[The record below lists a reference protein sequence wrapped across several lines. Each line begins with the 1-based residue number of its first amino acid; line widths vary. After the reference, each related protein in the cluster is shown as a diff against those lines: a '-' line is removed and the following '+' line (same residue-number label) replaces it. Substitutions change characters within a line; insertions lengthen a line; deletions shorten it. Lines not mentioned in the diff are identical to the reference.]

1 MLEYL
6 ESVNIWN
13 KWIFGINTVNT
24 VFLNTNLLATDSSL
38 PSVNSIHLVSD
49 DTPSW
54 KQEQNRNLSH
64 SFYNKTTICEIVNFC
79 RSIIFGGLCRLA
91 ESLKYSY
98 KLQLLSSTLY
108 ILSSTNRSPWEN
120 CNYRRITN
128 VNDHEYDI
136 KILIIL
142 QPETNLNEKYFLTFR
157 SFSPYLWFN
166 HIIMNKSNNLLLRQ
180 LNMSFH
186 RQVLSQFYSCNTYM
200 ETHCFVINS
209 KNWQNTNSNFKT
221 HGNTFCK

>member
-1 MLEYL
+1 MFAIKADVSDTLKVLEYL

-54 KQEQNRNLSH
+54 KQEQNRNLSY
-64 SFYNKTTICEIVNFC
+64 SFYNQTTMKLCEIINFC
-79 RSIIFGGLCRLA
+79 QSIIFCGLCRLA

-128 VNDHEYDI
+128 VNDHEYDYQNI
-136 KILIIL
+136 NNFTARDKFKNNNTHKNKTKI
-142 QPETNLNEKYFLTFR
+142 NL
-157 SFSPYLWFN
+157 
-166 HIIMNKSNNLLLRQ
+166 KS
-180 LNMSFH
+180 
-186 RQVLSQFYSCNTYM
+186 
-200 ETHCFVINS
+200 
-209 KNWQNTNSNFKT
+209 SNV
-221 HGNTFCK
+221 N